1 MQTSVTVGNATLDAM
16 ETAVGASPIMRV
28 YTGAAPANCAAAST
42 GTLLIEITLPA
53 DFMAAASNRSKA
65 KSGTWQDASA
75 NASGTI
81 GHYRIFASD
90 GTTCHVQGTA
100 GGPAS
105 GAEIVFD
112 ADTVTAGQSV
122 TVNTYAWTGG
132 NA

>member
-1 MQTSVTVGNATLDAM
+1 M
-16 ETAVGASPIMRV
+16 
-28 YTGAAPANCAAAST
+28 
-42 GTLLIEITLPA
+42 TLPA

-65 KSGTWQDASA
+65 KAGTWTDASA

-81 GHYRIFASD
+81 GHYRIYDS
-90 GTTCHVQGTA
+90 GGSTCHVQGTA

-105 GAEIVFD
+105 GAELVFD

-122 TVNTYAWTGG
+122 TINTYAWTGG